1 MKQQTKPSRQ
11 SKSGSNSSSSKRTSQ
26 RGSEKLRAEY
36 QALSQAYNSNW
47 ALLVALVK
55 QQGRV
60 RIPLDKLAEVRK
72 DEELSM
78 VRTVNFLTIEV
89 KDVDVSVPDSA
100 VTQ

>member
-1 MKQQTKPSRQ
+1 M
-11 SKSGSNSSSSKRTSQ
+11 
-26 RGSEKLRAEY
+26 RAEY